1 MNSGYLNLANAISG
15 IVDAGQRKK
24 YTTARVGIVS
34 GNSVVSQGRSY
45 SLSTAIDINAYSGR
59 TVYFVLSSAGRAV
72 IIGG

>member
-1 MNSGYLNLANAISG
+1 MNSGYSNLANAISG

-24 YTTARVGIVS
+24 YTTARVGVVS

-45 SLSTAIDINAYSGR
+45 SLSTAIDINAYNGR
-59 TVYFVLSSAGRAV
+59 TVYFVLSSSGRAV

>member
-1 MNSGYLNLANAISG
+1 MNSGYLSLANAISG

-59 TVYFVLSSAGRAV
+59 TVYFVLSGAGKAV